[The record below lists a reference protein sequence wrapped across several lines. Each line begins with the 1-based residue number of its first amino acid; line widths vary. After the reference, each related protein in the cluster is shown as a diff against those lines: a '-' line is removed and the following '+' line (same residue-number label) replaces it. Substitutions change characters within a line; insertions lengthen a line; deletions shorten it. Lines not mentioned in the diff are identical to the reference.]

1 MRALKSFANTHESW
15 CIFQEF
21 LQNNRNHLPR
31 ISEDRYQRHQLHDDV
46 SILDERRSPSL
57 GGGPPPLPSKAS
69 APSVLAAPPKK
80 RKTTHLDSANSD
92 AAANPLVTPPPPR
105 TNISRAE
112 MPPRMI
118 DLLPAVATARRA
130 PAGGQGGAGDAPD
143 APNLSSPASKA
154 PSTPGADAEDPAPSP
169 GLEPSTEEVPA
180 GGQADEADEAP
191 LDGGQAPGGAGGVS
205 ASPNAASLANM
216 LPPIS
221 EVEAGQPSPV
231 DDGEPAPSNGEPGPS
246 TEEAAAGGAADG
258 APDFMEEALRN
269 MLGGGMHPQ
278 AGGTHP
284 WAGGMHPAPPKA
296 PSQAIFQLLPLTS
309 INKNTFWLP
318 GARPVVCMKLTSRSR
333 GLNFP

>member
-1 MRALKSFANTHESW
+1 MM
-15 CIFQEF
+15 
-21 LQNNRNHLPR
+21 
-31 ISEDRYQRHQLHDDV
+31 
-46 SILDERRSPSL
+46 SPSSTSGDL
-57 GGGPPPLPSKAS
+57 PPSAAARPPLPSKAS

-154 PSTPGADAEDPAPSP
+154 PSTPGADAGDPAPSP
-169 GLEPSTEEVPA
+169 GLEPSTEEVAA
-180 GGQADEADEAP
+180 GGRADEAP

-216 LPPIS
+216 LPPIL
-221 EVEAGQPSPV
+221 EVEAGQPSPG
-231 DDGEPAPSNGEPGPS
+231 DDGEPEPS

-258 APDFMEEALRN
+258 ADDFMEETLRN
-269 MLGGGMHPQ
+269 MEGGGN
-278 AGGTHP
+278 GGNGSDSSESSISSEISTTYLRLHQSTRT
-284 WAGGMHPAPPKA
+284 
-296 PSQAIFQLLPLTS
+296 PSGYRALGPYDRIAKVMS
-309 INKNTFWLP
+309 M
-318 GARPVVCMKLTSRSR
+318 A
-333 GLNFP
+333 